1 MLTSLTKPYPIHSI
15 AIMRIDGISKNLRK
29 PNIISGLL
37 FLSTLATCKNLT
49 YFIAVTIFNTFLIH
63 DRQGKTRNIKMTI
76 EDTRNYLNNYKAL
89 LDKIEYLEAKADG
102 LKSPSFQA
110 IKGYST
116 RNINDIMDDIGEL
129 VRKMEEIEDFIEL
142 LDNPSELLAIR
153 YKYIDGMKLEDIAEN
168 MSYSVRSVAN
178 FLSKGVKHLTEIANA
193 EGLSLPCSTRAI
205 RR

>member
-1 MLTSLTKPYPIHSI
+1 MTKPYPIHSI

-29 PNIISGLL
+29 PNIISGRL
-37 FLSTLATCKNLT
+37 FPYTLATCKNLT
-49 YFIAVTIFNTFLIH
+49 YFIAVTIFKTFLIH
-63 DRQGKTRNIKMTI
+63 DRQGKARNKKMTI

-110 IKGYST
+110 IRGYST

-142 LDNPSELLAIR
+142 LDNPRELLAIR
-153 YKYIDGMKLEDIAEN
+153 YRYIDGMKLEDIAEN
-168 MSYSVRSVAN
+168 MSYSVRSVAH

-193 EGLSLPCSTRAI
+193 EGLSLPCGTRAI
-205 RR
+205 RK

>member
-1 MLTSLTKPYPIHSI
+1 MYKPSKPSHLRNYAISWWGSKTLPHSRALIFYTQQPTK
-15 AIMRIDGISKNLRK
+15 
-29 PNIISGLL
+29 
-37 FLSTLATCKNLT
+37 TL
-49 YFIAVTIFNTFLIH
+49 YIFIAVTIFKTFLIH
-63 DRQGKTRNIKMTI
+63 DRQGKARNKKMTI

-110 IKGYST
+110 IRGYST

-153 YKYIDGMKLEDIAEN
+153 YRYIDGMKLEDIAEN
-168 MSYSVRSVAN
+168 MSYSVRSVAH

-193 EGLSLPCSTRAI
+193 EGLSLPCGTRAI